1 MRGLRVSTQWGQT
14 PLGTDKNMLWQGPQ
28 PVLLESLPHMVPCRA
43 LVFVAFQYDYMG
55 ADKDAVTAKIVQ
67 LFSYVN
73 SVSCFW
79 LHPERAREMCGSGMD
94 KAS

>member
-1 MRGLRVSTQWGQT
+1 MAGAAVSPGE
-14 PLGTDKNMLWQGPQ
+14 L
-28 PVLLESLPHMVPCRA
+28 VLLPHTVHSDAP
-43 LVFVAFQYDYMG
+43 VSVVFQYDYMG

-79 LHPERAREMCGSGMD
+79 LCVANVLQW
-94 KAS
+94 